1 MIRILILSLAIA
13 AASAALPVDF
23 YYQALCPDGFR
34 FFENQLAS
42 TYEIYGDQLNIT
54 FVPFGRGFQETDGYF
69 VCPAGPAECYL
80 NKVQSCVLDNLET
93 QDEKVAY
100 ILCAVSFDAVYP
112 GTEVN
117 LFSLNFFVKNHFLTI
132 KI

>member
-117 LFSLNFFVKNHFLTI
+117 LLIFFL
-132 KI
+132 